1 MTATEPG
8 VGAGAVPEPVAPTG
22 RAAAPAKHP
31 GRPERPAGMA
41 AVARLAG
48 VSHQTVSRVLNN
60 HVSVRPSTRERVLAA
75 MAELDYRPNRLARA
89 LVTSRSGIIG
99 VVTSGSAKYG
109 PTSTL
114 MAVEEAA
121 RGAGYA
127 ANVTAVHDDDPEAL
141 ASRMAETLLAFDSQA
156 VEGVIVIAPR
166 VSTVLALESISSRAP
181 LLIIAA
187 GVAPSD
193 RFGIVAVDQTQGA
206 RAATAHLV
214 AQGHTN
220 IGHIA
225 GPADWFDSRERY
237 RGWVEE
243 LESAGLAPGPV
254 WEGDWSAD
262 FGYETGLALVADA
275 DRPTGIVVSNDQMAL
290 GLLRA
295 FGEGGVAVPGDVSV
309 TGFDD
314 IEGTTHFQ
322 PPLTTVRQ
330 DFDALGVAVVE
341 MLRAAIEGRDIPPL
355 TRIPTELVP
364 RASSAPPRE
373 LR

>member
-1 MTATEPG
+1 
-8 VGAGAVPEPVAPTG
+8 
-22 RAAAPAKHP
+22 
-31 GRPERPAGMA
+31 MA
-41 AVARLAG
+41 AVARRAD

-60 HVSVRPSTRERVLAA
+60 HPSVRTSTRERVLQA
-75 MAELDYRPNRLARA
+75 MADLDYRPNRLARA
-89 LVTSRSGIIG
+89 LVTSRSGLIG

-127 ANVTAVHDDDPEAL
+127 ASVTAVHDNDPEAL
-141 ASRMAETLLAFDSQA
+141 ATRMADTLLSFDSQA

-166 VSTVLALESISSRAP
+166 VSTVLALETISSRAP
-181 LLIIAA
+181 LLLIAA
-187 GVAPSD
+187 GVAPSS
-193 RFGIVAVDQTQGA
+193 RFGVVSVDQSQGA

-214 AQGHTN
+214 AQGHTS
-220 IGHIA
+220 IGHLA

-243 LESAGLAPGPV
+243 LESAGLQPGPV

-262 FGYETGLALVADA
+262 FGYDVGRRLVADP
-275 DRPTGIVVSNDQMAL
+275 DRPTGIVASNDQMAL

-295 FGEGGVAVPGDVSV
+295 FGEAGVAVPGDVSV

-314 IEGTTHFQ
+314 IEGTAHFQ

-330 DFDALGVAVVE
+330 DFAQLGE
-341 MLRAAIEGRDIPPL
+341 AAIASMLQMIEERTTPTGAVPL
-355 TRIPTELVP
+355 IPTELVV
-364 RASSAPPRE
+364 RASTGPARA
-373 LR
+373 

>member
-1 MTATEPG
+1 MTQEEP
-8 VGAGAVPEPVAPTG
+8 ASTPSPTPSRG
-22 RAAAPAKHP
+22 R
-31 GRPERPAGMA
+31 RERPAGMA
-41 AVARLAG
+41 AVAQLAG

-60 HVSVRPSTRERVLAA
+60 HVSVRPATRERVLAA

-89 LVTSRSGIIG
+89 LVTSRSGLIG

-127 ANVTAVHDDDPEAL
+127 ANVTAVHDVDPDVL
-141 ASRMAETLLAFDSQA
+141 ATRMAQTLLAFDSQA

-166 VSTVLALESISSRAP
+166 VSTVLALETISSRAP

-187 GVAPSD
+187 GVAPSE
-193 RFGIVAVDQTQGA
+193 RFGVVAVDQAQGA

-214 AQGHTN
+214 GKGHTR

-237 RGWVEE
+237 RGWLEE
-243 LESAGLAPGPV
+243 LEASGLQPGPV
-254 WEGDWSAD
+254 WEGDWSAE
-262 FGYETGLALVADA
+262 FGYRTGLSLVADA
-275 DRPTGIVVSNDQMAL
+275 DRPTAIMVSNDQMAL

-295 FGEGGVAVPGDVSV
+295 FGEGGVAVPGEVSV

-314 IEGTTHFQ
+314 IEGTAHFQ

-330 DFDALGVAVVE
+330 DFAALGEAAMAR
-341 MLRAAIEGRDIPPL
+341 MLRMIEERGTAGEGGAP
-355 TRIPTELVP
+355 IPTELVE
-364 RASSAPPRE
+364 RNSTGVEMTRQSD
-373 LR
+373 

>member
-1 MTATEPG
+1 MSDAPPPPP
-8 VGAGAVPEPVAPTG
+8 PEK
-22 RAAAPAKHP
+22 RQ
-31 GRPERPAGMA
+31 RPAGMA
-41 AVARLAG
+41 AVAQRAG

-60 HVSVRPSTRERVLAA
+60 HVSVRPATRERVLQA
-75 MAELDYRPNRLARA
+75 MADLDYRPNRLARA
-89 LVTSRSGIIG
+89 LVTARSGLIG

-127 ANVTAVHDDDPEAL
+127 ASVTAVHDVDPEAL
-141 ASRMAETLLAFDSQA
+141 ATRMADTLLSFDSQA

-166 VSTVLALESISSRAP
+166 VSTVQALETISSRAP
-181 LLIIAA
+181 LLLIAA
-187 GVAPSD
+187 GVAPSP
-193 RFGIVAVDQTQGA
+193 RFGVVSVDQNQGA

-214 AQGHTN
+214 AQGHTR

-237 RGWVEE
+237 EGWIGE
-243 LESAGLAPGPV
+243 LERAGLAPGPV

-262 FGYETGLALVADA
+262 FGYDVGLRLLADPE
-275 DRPTGIVVSNDQMAL
+275 RPTAIVCSNDQMAL

-314 IEGTTHFQ
+314 IEGTAHFQ

-330 DFDALGVAVVE
+330 DFTALGEAAMGRMVAMIE
-341 MLRAAIEGRDIPPL
+341 QRASTDGE
-355 TRIPTELVP
+355 TRPIPTELVE
-364 RASSAPPRE
+364 RSSTAPPHR
-373 LR
+373 